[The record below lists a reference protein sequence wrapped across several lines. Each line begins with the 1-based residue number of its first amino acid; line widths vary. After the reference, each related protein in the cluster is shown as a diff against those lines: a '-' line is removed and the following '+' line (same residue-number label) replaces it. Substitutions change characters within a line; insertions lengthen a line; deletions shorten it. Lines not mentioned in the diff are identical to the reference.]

1 MTSSPEP
8 SPVSLS
14 LSSSVFERV
23 RLFGYW
29 RSSSAWRVRI
39 ALGLKGLAY
48 DNVAVNIAPKVSAQH
63 AADFREINALGQVP
77 VLEFVGGVLDGKRL
91 TQSVAIIELLDEL
104 VPTPALLPKD
114 PWSKAQARMLTE
126 IVNAGTQ
133 PLGNLGVQKQLK
145 ELGGDVDAWLK
156 QVMGAGFT
164 ALETAAKQSA
174 GRFLVGDDAGIADC
188 FLVPQLYN
196 ARRFKV
202 PLEAYPTLLAVE
214 ASCLEVAA
222 FVDSHPDR
230 MPDAVTA

>member
-1 MTSSPEP
+1 MTM
-8 SPVSLS
+8 SLS
-14 LSSSVFERV
+14 TSLFERV
-23 RLFGYW
+23 HLFGYW

-48 DNVAVNIAPKVSAQH
+48 DNIAVNIAPKVSAQH
-63 AADFREINALGQVP
+63 TPEFRAKNVLGQVP

-104 VPTPALLPKD
+104 VPAPPLLPRD
-114 PWSKAQARMLTE
+114 PWAKAQTRMLTE

-133 PLGNLGVQKQLK
+133 PLGNLGVQKQIRDLS
-145 ELGGDVDAWLK
+145 GDVDAWLK
-156 QVMGAGFT
+156 QVMGAGFA
-164 ALETAAKQSA
+164 ALEIAAKHSA
-174 GRFLVGDDAGIADC
+174 GRFLVSDDVSMADC

-196 ARRFKV
+196 ARRFAV

-214 ASCLEVAA
+214 ARCLTLTA

-230 MPDAVTA
+230 MPDAVVA